1 MSESS
6 EEVMQEVRE
15 LTEVRAIMVVISK
28 IAKGPIS
35 HMEVL
40 MELDNR
46 DKHIGDL
53 DLMICLDLVA
63 ILLKY
68 KNHSRSWEIQSNF
81 LRQFN

>member
-1 MSESS
+1 MRENS

-15 LTEVRAIMVVISK
+15 LTEVRVIMVVISK

-46 DKHIGDL
+46 DKHIAYG
-53 DLMICLDLVA
+53 
-63 ILLKY
+63 
-68 KNHSRSWEIQSNF
+68 S
-81 LRQFN
+81 